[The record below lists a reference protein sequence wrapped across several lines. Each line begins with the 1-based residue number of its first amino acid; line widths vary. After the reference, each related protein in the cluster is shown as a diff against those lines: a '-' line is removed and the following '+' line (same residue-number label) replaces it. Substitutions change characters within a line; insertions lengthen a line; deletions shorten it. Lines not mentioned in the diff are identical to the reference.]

1 MTYRTLPLK
10 LLDRIKKEI
19 ETIPLLE
26 GKVSLTLEFN
36 SSTGGVLKNME
47 VKKFIHDQERL

>member
-1 MTYRTLPLK
+1 MKYRTLPAQLIE
-10 LLDRIKKEI
+10 RIKREI

-36 SSTGGVLKNME
+36 SSTGGLLKEME
-47 VKKFIHDQERL
+47 VKKFFHDRERL